1 MPVDSSVSSW
11 PRAREKNVE
20 LVMMAERTVDSPMDV
35 GPLAQAF
42 FGARESQVA
51 VPTGFE
57 SELREY
63 LRAARSAG
71 SDFSV
76 SDLEFVHYVAARAR
90 AGRLPPAE
98 HAPDLLLAC
107 ACSHG
112 IASAIE
118 TFRERFLP
126 VIARVSARRK
136 APAHVADDVQQIVQQ
151 RLLVGEAVGEAGK
164 IAGYRGS
171 GPLRTWVASV
181 AATTLLM
188 HQRSVRR
195 RREEAHGLSG
205 SEPGAPLEP
214 DLELM
219 RRRYAPQVEDALAE
233 ALNLL
238 SERQR
243 TLLRL
248 HWGENVTVDV
258 LGSIYGVSRSTAA
271 RWVTEARRALGA
283 KVREILQQR
292 LEWTT
297 SECDSLVAL
306 VKSRIELS
314 ILRRLRDA

>member
-1 MPVDSSVSSW
+1 
-11 PRAREKNVE
+11 
-20 LVMMAERTVDSPMDV
+20 MMAEWTVDCRVDV

-42 FGARESQVA
+42 FGGKESVA
-51 VPTGFE
+51 VPSGFE

-76 SDLEFVHYVAARAR
+76 GDLEFVRYVAARAR
-90 AGRLPPAE
+90 DGRLPPTE
-98 HAPDLLLAC
+98 YAPDLLLAC
-107 ACSHG
+107 ACSQG

-126 VIARVSARRK
+126 VMARVLARRK

-151 RLLVGEAVGEAGK
+151 RLLVGETAGEVSK

-171 GPLRTWVASV
+171 GPLRTWVASA

-195 RREEAHGLSG
+195 RHEEAHGSQG
-205 SEPGAPLEP
+205 SEPGVPLEP
-214 DLELM
+214 ELELM
-219 RRRYAPQVEDALAE
+219 RRRYAPQLENALAE

-248 HWGENVTVDV
+248 HWGENMTVDV

-271 RWVTEARRALGA
+271 RWVTDARRALGI
-283 KVREILQQR
+283 KTREILQQT
-292 LEWTT
+292 LECST